1 MSASTKGQIVNQP
14 PSSGKP
20 AAAANPELT
29 ELDALQMLLDLA
41 GMIPGAGAVP
51 DLLNATISV
60 AKGDY
65 IEAALSVV
73 SAVPGVGDAAGA
85 AKIAKN
91 AEKYAQ
97 ALVVVETKV
106 LPKLPESVGKPL
118 KAFIDKAKNKID
130 EIRGPKKDV
139 PEPNKP
145 KADTPKKEPEPVKGG
160 KDTQIKERPKKR
172 VKCFCVQDH
181 AKGGRDE
188 YERQLKRQQ
197 EGINSMSA
205 DDYLRERGAFT
216 GKDPCTGQEL
226 PGGTSKKRNPKV
238 TKNAKSTRLDQQARK
253 YTKEFREK
261 GMGPAKAEAL
271 GQAKAQRERGQ
282 QDALHNQDMVAGG
295 QDRIG
300 LGGKLG
306 DDDFG
311 LSDTNRHIGS
321 QWNGER
327 IQSIDEQACEMR
339 KNGLGADNMNVEL
352 NPCGKHE
359 ATRARCKQ
367 KRR

>member
-20 AAAANPELT
+20 AAAANPELS

-51 DLLNATISV
+51 DLINAGIS
-60 AKGDY
+60 AAQGDY
-65 IEAALSVV
+65 VGAALSVV

-145 KADTPKKEPEPVKGG
+145 KADTPKKESEPVKGG
-160 KDTQIKERPKKR
+160 NDTQVKSRKAEKAEPRCFGGKQTKKNPETY
-172 VKCFCVQDH
+172 DT
-181 AKGGRDE
+181 
-188 YERQLKRQQ
+188 QLKQQ
-197 EGINSMSA
+197 EDALNKMSVSE
-205 DDYLRERGAFT
+205 YLKNRERWDQMKRA
-216 GKDPCTGQEL
+216 
-226 PGGTSKKRNPKV
+226 GT
-238 TKNAKSTRLDQQARK
+238 A
-253 YTKEFREK
+253 
-261 GMGPAKAEAL
+261 AE
-271 GQAKAQRERGQ
+271 QAKARADAIADMADKNKMDLIKGGHSPDVAKVMGKQ
-282 QDALHNQDMVAGG
+282 QAEAAAKGLDVLHSPDLSAGG
-295 QDRIG
+295 SAQGTTG
-300 LGGKLG
+300 LGDKGV
-306 DDDFG
+306 
-311 LSDTNRHIGS
+311 NRSIGS
-321 QWNGER
+321 NWGQNQKDGVGER
-327 IQSIDEQACEMR
+327 VQILDEKAKEVPPAER
-339 KNGLGADNMNVEL
+339 DHTKMNVKL
-352 NPCGKHE
+352 K
-359 ATRARCKQ
+359 RCP
-367 KRR
+367 